1 MASTVTPATLTV
13 TLTEAITL
21 NGAAANTSNTLSIA
35 SVGEISRRI
44 YTVATGDYTVLGTLG
59 SRTPRGGEWTRS
71 DTKYLRI
78 TNLDNANYVAIRLVN
93 AASAEIAVRLA
104 AGQTFVLSPG
114 YYLSTD
120 TGPAPATW
128 SEITAIEASADT
140 AAVDIEVYVASA

>member
-1 MASTVTPATLTV
+1 MASTGTPATLKV
-13 TLTEAITL
+13 TRTEAITL

-35 SVGEISRRI
+35 RVGEISRRI
-44 YTVATGDYTVLGTLG
+44 DTAATGDYTVLGTLG

-93 AASAEIAVRLA
+93 ASGAKIVVRLA

-114 YYLSTD
+114 YYLSTS
-120 TGPAPATW
+120 TAAAPASW
-128 SEITAIEASADT
+128 SEIDSIEASADT